1 MEYWC
6 TVVGA
11 NNRSI
16 PMQPKVFCGL
26 TWRRFDQSGLHS
38 QECVPYGDNRR
49 APLPQLHQRH
59 SKCGFLKMEDS
70 PKPWFQCRDS
80 AGVILDDLG
89 PWLGLNMTWPPAGT
103 LLRLEPYHS
112 CAHTKQ
118 HDRHLGCARS
128 WDAGGTRTL
137 FGSGS
142 TSFMTSFRKSMYK
155 RRIKDTELCCLCSAH
170 FQSRPWIWRPTSRLA
185 VFRNLEPLTDQK
197 GTAAGPPRSNYCQVQ
212 DLPQRLE
219 WDTGLPKNTLDVFFF
234 FFQSLTINKYID
246 I

>member
-16 PMQPKVFCGL
+16 PIDAAQGFL
-26 TWRRFDQSGLHS
+26 WFDLEAIRPEWFAL
-38 QECVPYGDNRR
+38 ECVHTGTIDVP
-49 APLPQLHQRH
+49 HCH
-59 SKCGFLKMEDS
+59 SCINDIPTAGFLKWKI
-70 PKPWFQCRDS
+70 PH
-80 AGVILDDLG
+80 
-89 PWLGLNMTWPPAGT
+89 MTWPPPGT

-234 FFQSLTINKYID
+234 QSLTINKYID